1 MAVVGEA
8 RIIVRAITAGVG
20 DDIARALK
28 NAERSMANDGKRMGK
43 TFGDS
48 VRRGIGTRVFD
59 FGADEADRAA
69 ESWARLQRTAFTL
82 QAGVGALVGSLSAL
96 VGGLGAL
103 VGAAGA
109 ASTAL
114 VAVGGAAVG
123 VGVGAKLAGLALG
136 GVGSAFSKATA
147 PASGLKKTIA
157 QLREE
162 MQQLKFDAEE
172 AALSEKDAALNLEKA
187 RNNLARMAD
196 LPPNSM
202 ARREAELELE
212 KADLAYR
219 KAKDRTQDLNK
230 AISEGGKDANASGG
244 GTDPYAGLTKS
255 QKEFAK
261 ALVALKPKFDA
272 LKEAVASGFLPKL
285 RTQIETLMGKNF
297 PTLEKGFK
305 DIGVSLGI
313 ATEKV
318 GNFVNSSKGM
328 SNIESIFGTSSYVI
342 EGFGEAL
349 AYSIEAFT
357 DILRLAAPMT
367 KDFVDFLVSK
377 AKAFRDFIQTKEAT
391 GEIQHFFDR
400 AQILAGKFGK
410 IFGNIFKG
418 IGKIIGANFEEGS
431 GGDMMLD
438 WLITATDKFANLDKT
453 VGGADAL
460 NQYFKD
466 AVTNSKAILGSIGAL
481 IRELMALGTMPE
493 IKQFWDTLAT
503 GAPAFAN
510 IFREGIKVSPIL
522 AQIVVDVT
530 NIINA
535 FADSTALQVFFTI
548 LQKVTGALSKL
559 FNNETVKTI
568 IDATGAVAAVGLAF
582 GFIMSKVGLLYKV
595 MVGVFTRLTGAS
607 TAFARIWAG
616 PIFLAIALIIGA
628 FANLYKNNEAF
639 KTQVDGFIS
648 AFQGLFSGIS
658 ASAATLGPQLE
669 KFFQVFS
676 ESLMPI
682 FVLLMNTIMD
692 LFPYIQQLADIF
704 FKDLLPVILDVAGI
718 LMQSLMP
725 ALSSILSA
733 ILPLI
738 PIIINSLMPVVVL
751 LAEAFGMLMPQIA
764 TVVSLLVS
772 ALAPVIT
779 SLIGVITPV
788 IQIVVELVSS
798 FAQMLIP
805 IIMVVVE
812 VLMVLM
818 PIIAGIIAVFAD
830 IATVIF
836 SVVGPALSFVAQVF
850 TFIARFITGV
860 FVAAIRLLLPILS
873 GIFSAIGIGVK
884 AMQDG
889 FKWAMNQMIGFAEG
903 FVNFFVDGFNWIFSL
918 LNKLK
923 IEIPEVLRPLVGGM
937 KSIGFNIQPMQ
948 KVRLPRLAEG
958 GTVYP
963 SAGGSIVNVAEAGRP
978 ERIEP
983 LDENG
988 LSRRDLAL
996 IQQLSGNGMQIT
1008 VNAAPGMD
1016 ERELAEAVSRRLA
1029 FEMRRGTI

>member
-20 DDIARALK
+20 EEISRSLK
-28 NAERSMANDGKRMGK
+28 NAERGMANDGKRMGK
-43 TFGDS
+43 TFGDGI
-48 VRRGIGTRVFD
+48 RRGIGSDFD
-59 FGADEADRAA
+59 FGADEAIRASDA
-69 ESWARLQRTAFTL
+69 WGSLTRTGFVLQSAIG
-82 QAGVGALVGSLSAL
+82 QLVGSAASL

-123 VGVGAKLAGLALG
+123 LGIGMKLAGMALG

-147 PASGLKKTIA
+147 PGGKLKKTLAEI
-157 QLREE
+157 REE
-162 MQQLKFDAEE
+162 MQQLRFEAEE
-172 AALSEKDAALNLEKA
+172 ASLSEKDAALNLEKA
-187 RNNLARMAD
+187 RNNLARMQD

-219 KAKDRTQDLNK
+219 RAKDRTQDLNE
-230 AISEGGKDANASGG
+230 AIKKGGKDADATAG

-261 ALVALKPKFDA
+261 ALVELKPKFDA

-285 RTQIETLMGKNF
+285 KTQIQDLMGKNF
-297 PTLEKGFK
+297 PTLEEGFK
-305 DIGVSLGI
+305 GIGVSLGV
-313 ATEKV
+313 AVDQV

-328 SNIESIFGTSSYVI
+328 SNLKSIFGTSSTVI
-342 EGFGEAL
+342 EGFGSVLAL
-349 AYSIEAFT
+349 ALEAFT
-357 DILRLAAPMT
+357 DILRVAAPMT
-367 KDFVDFLVSK
+367 KDFVAFLVTK
-377 AKAFRDFIQTKEAT
+377 ATAFRDFIQTKEAT
-391 GEIQHFFDR
+391 GELKSFFDR

-418 IGKIIGANFEEGS
+418 LGKIIGANFQEGS

-453 VGGADAL
+453 VGGSDAL
-460 NQYFKD
+460 NKYFQD
-466 AVTNSKAILGSIGAL
+466 AVTNSKAILQSIGKL
-481 IRELMALGTMPE
+481 ISELMSLGTMPE

-503 GAPAFAN
+503 GAPALAN
-510 IFREGIKVSPIL
+510 IFREGIKASPVL
-522 AQIVVDVT
+522 AQIIVDLT
-530 NIINA
+530 NIVNA
-535 FADSTALQVFFTI
+535 LADSTAITVFFTI
-548 LQKVTGALSKL
+548 LQKATGALSKF

-568 IDATGAVAAVGLAF
+568 TDSVGAVAAVGLAF
-582 GFIMSKVGLLYKV
+582 GFIASKVAFLYKAV
-595 MVGVFTRLTGAS
+595 VGLFIKLTGAS

-628 FANLYKNNEAF
+628 FANLYKTNETF
-639 KTQVDGFIS
+639 KAQVDGFIS
-648 AFQGLFSGIS
+648 AFQGLFSGVS

-669 KFFQVFS
+669 SFFQVFS

-682 FVLLMNTIMD
+682 FSLLMTTIVD

-704 FKDLLPVILDVAGI
+704 FKDLLPVVLNVAGI

-733 ILPLI
+733 IMPLI

-751 LAEAFGMLMPQIA
+751 LAEAFGMLAPQIA
-764 TVVSLLVS
+764 TLVAQLVG

-805 IIMVVVE
+805 IIMVVIE
-812 VLMVLM
+812 TIMMLM
-818 PIIAGIIAVFAD
+818 PIITGIITIFGA

-873 GIFSAIGIGVK
+873 GVFSAISIGVK

-948 KVRLPRLAEG
+948 KVRLPRLADG

-963 SAGGSIVNVAEAGRP
+963 SSGGSIVNVAEAGRP

-983 LDENG
+983 LDANG
-988 LSRRDLAL
+988 LSKRDLAM
-996 IQQLSGNGMQIT
+996 IKELSGGGMQIT

-1029 FEMRRGTI
+1029 FEMRKGTI